1 MKNQYLI
8 HEANNREQIG
18 NTIEVLCEGYDRPS
32 GVYYGRSAFDA
43 PEIDGKVYFRSS
55 RRIQDGEFVNV
66 KITEVIDYDL
76 LGDVVL

>member
-8 HEANNREQIG
+8 HETNNREQIG